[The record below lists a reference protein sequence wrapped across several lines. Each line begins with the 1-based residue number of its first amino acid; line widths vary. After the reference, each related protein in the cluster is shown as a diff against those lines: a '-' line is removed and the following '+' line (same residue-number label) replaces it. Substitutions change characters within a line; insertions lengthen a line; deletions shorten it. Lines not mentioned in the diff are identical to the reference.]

1 MKDFTETDKVAL
13 NSDFVLESPIFDFTN
28 VASPYA
34 EFDLYYLL
42 HTGYDGLIVEY
53 SEDKGQNW
61 KKVEDVNYPETKH
74 LSDLFDGGWFTG
86 INTVLKK
93 DPYQIRLNSLAGKK
107 VAIRFRVKTDDYNDG
122 FIGGFVDNVRVSDAP
137 YDLQL
142 LSSKLEAGKC
152 TVDNSNVTVIS
163 KITNNFIAGSQRV
176 NITTKILDAKKNE
189 VYSKTELTTLN
200 FTKFKDTIS
209 YSTSNIVLKNV
220 GTHTVTVSVFPEDM
234 TQDVKQGN
242 NSITLTYD
250 NWNNE
255 DLKVSVL
262 PYKMDFEDASKY
274 KGWRTFEN
282 VGSAGWNHGLR
293 ADLGSPGWFIADHT
307 KFMASNDDKCN
318 CDAANDMLVSPV
330 FDLTNYKSAHL
341 TFDGFGDSQHLSDGF
356 VKVSTDGGET
366 WKEVFK
372 MPYYGAW
379 WEYGVDLSEYAGKSC
394 VMIAFVQNDNGLLQM
409 VLR

>member
-1 MKDFTETDKVAL
+1 
-13 NSDFVLESPIFDFTN
+13 
-28 VASPYA
+28 
-34 EFDLYYLL
+34 
-42 HTGYDGLIVEY
+42 
-53 SEDKGQNW
+53 
-61 KKVEDVNYPETKH
+61 
-74 LSDLFDGGWFTG
+74 
-86 INTVLKK
+86 
-93 DPYQIRLNSLAGKK
+93 
-107 VAIRFRVKTDDYNDG
+107 
-122 FIGGFVDNVRVSDAP
+122 
-137 YDLQL
+137 
-142 LSSKLEAGKC
+142 
-152 TVDNSNVTVIS
+152 
-163 KITNNFIAGSQRV
+163 
-176 NITTKILDAKKNE
+176 
-189 VYSKTELTTLN
+189 
-200 FTKFKDTIS
+200 
-209 YSTSNIVLKNV
+209 
-220 GTHTVTVSVFPEDM
+220 M

-394 VMIAFVQNDNGLLQM
+394 VMIAFVQNDNGLFANGFA
-409 VLR
+409 VDNIEIKETKTNLRLTNLSVPETVYEDAPSHEFAVNVRNGAYKEVNKFTFEYQVSQNGNAVGSPILVEKMKPF